1 MRVRASIWKKMQ
13 LCALRCDTRELS
25 LHCESKLDEQIASTG
40 KSFAVKRVE
49 ATRAI
54 GAYLMRTARHQR
66 RRDLPCHRRAK
77 VLAFYFK
84 LLPCQPRATLK
95 TQNKRRALRPAVY

>member
-1 MRVRASIWKKMQ
+1 MQLYALDTTRENSRCIARASKMNK
-13 LCALRCDTRELS
+13 LLRQPNHSRRR
-25 LHCESKLDEQIASTG
+25 
-40 KSFAVKRVE
+40 RVE

-54 GAYLMRTARHQR
+54 DAYLIRTPRHQR
-66 RRDLPCHRRAK
+66 RRDLPCHHGAK

-95 TQNKRRALRPAVY
+95 TKNKRRALRPAVY